1 MKKLPLLL
9 LAAAFGSMSA
19 SAQFRLSGHIGGMP
33 DSLRLAVVNVENPDN
48 TRLICTTY
56 PTDGAFTLM
65 SDSLTQPTVCE
76 LRLQRHAPKMER
88 FTTLCSARF
97 VASAHPMQLE
107 PTTMKAL
114 EDASDDYRTEQA
126 MRITGGEAQ
135 EGWNTYLAELFETE
149 RAAKLAGYKQAQVY
163 FDTNNNPDSV
173 RKYRILE
180 KEANARLLQARVDF
194 ARRHP
199 ASIPAA
205 YWMDREIC
213 TLFIHSAEELE
224 SMAALVQACPDTAR
238 VNAVNRHLQTALK
251 YALHRPYVDFDL
263 TLPDGQTARFSSLVP
278 KEADYTLVDFWASWC
293 SPCRAAIPHVKEMG
307 AKYGRRLGILS
318 ISVDRKEADWRKAMG
333 EEGMTWPQAWLKG
346 SQMNTVAD
354 AYVIQ
359 SIPRLL
365 LIDSE
370 GRIVVSTYLPDEI
383 TEYIQKN
390 ITL

>member
-1 MKKLPLLL
+1 MKKLSLLL

-19 SAQFRLSGHIGGMP
+19 SAQFSLSGRIDGMP
-33 DSLRLAVVNVENPDN
+33 DSLRVTVVNVENPDN

-76 LRLQRHAPKMER
+76 LRLQRYAPKMER

-135 EGWNTYLAELFETE
+135 EGWNTYLNEVFETE

-238 VNAVNRHLQTALK
+238 VNRVNRDLDIALR
-251 YALHRPYVDFDL
+251 YALEQPYTDFDL
-263 TLPDGQTARFSSLVP
+263 TLADGRKSRLSALIP
-278 KEADYTLVDFWASWC
+278 AEAQYTMIDFWASWC
-293 SPCRAAIPHVKEMG
+293 GPCRAAIPHVKELAAQYG
-307 AKYGRRLGILS
+307 ARLGLLS
-318 ISVDRKEADWRKAMG
+318 VSVDQKEADWRKAMG
-333 EEGMTWPQAWLKG
+333 EEKMTWTQGWLDKE
-346 SQMNTVAD
+346 QMDKPAN
-354 AYVIQ
+354 AYALI
-359 SIPRLL
+359 SIPRLI
-365 LIDSE
+365 LIDRE
-370 GRIVVSTYLPDEI
+370 GRIVCSTNLPDEI
-383 TEYIQKN
+383 TEYLQKH
-390 ITL
+390 ITQ